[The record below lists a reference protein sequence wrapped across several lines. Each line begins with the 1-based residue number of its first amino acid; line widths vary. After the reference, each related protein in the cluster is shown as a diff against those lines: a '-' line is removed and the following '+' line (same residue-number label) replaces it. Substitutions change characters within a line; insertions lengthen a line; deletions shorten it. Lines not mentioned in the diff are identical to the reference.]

1 MKNSFECVCSFS
13 AIQPI
18 LNTAGVNILTQLA
31 LNNTYRSNCSSTA
44 DSSSNRWT
52 FRGSIDCW
60 VKLSSAL

>member
-1 MKNSFECVCSFS
+1 MWLFACTTVHETHFEY
-13 AIQPI
+13 
-18 LNTAGVNILTQLA
+18 
-31 LNNTYRSNCSSTA
+31 TYRSNCSSTA